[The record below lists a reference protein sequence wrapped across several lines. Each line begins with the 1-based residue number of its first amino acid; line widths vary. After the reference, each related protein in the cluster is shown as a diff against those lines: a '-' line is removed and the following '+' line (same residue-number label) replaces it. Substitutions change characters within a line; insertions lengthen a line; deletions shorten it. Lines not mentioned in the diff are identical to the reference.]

1 MSEVR
6 VRFAPSPTG
15 YLHVGGAR
23 TTLYNY
29 LFARQQKGKFI
40 LRVEDTDEAR
50 STNEALRM
58 QMEDL
63 KWLGL
68 DWDEGPEF
76 QTLKDKG
83 PYGPYRQSQ
92 RQHIYKEY
100 AEQLLKNGKAYY
112 CFMKDE
118 EIEVQR
124 QAQLAAEKSPH
135 IESPYADWSLEKSLA
150 KIKTGES
157 AVVRFKTKH
166 LKKDYVFQDLV
177 RGEVKF
183 PSDMVGDFVLLRSGG
198 MPVYNFC
205 CVIDDHLM
213 KISHILRAEEH
224 LSNTLRQLMI
234 YEAFNWEVP
243 KIGHISLVLD
253 SERKKLSKRAGATS
267 CKEYRDMGYLPEAM
281 NNYLALLGWSH
292 PEQKEV
298 IPFAEMIEKFSID
311 RLNSSGAIFDPV
323 KLKWMNA
330 QYLRALPADKLW
342 QLMKPYLDR
351 AMVDVRNVPIEKC
364 IEVFKPYMETLED
377 SVKCFGW
384 ILGGALE
391 VKPTDYDSATQTA
404 IFASPANFQN
414 AKLVVKAWKDELE
427 GIQDEFVSEEDFL
440 KIQSA
445 VQTKTGKKG
454 GNLFPPI
461 RFAVIR
467 RTQGVEL
474 KHLVPLIKRSTL
486 ILRADSFLSYEMGS
500 Q

>member
-29 LFARQQKGKFI
+29 VYAKQQKGKFI
-40 LRVEDTDEAR
+40 LRIEDTDEAR
-50 STNEALRM
+50 STDEALRM

-63 KWLGL
+63 RWLGL
-68 DWDEGPEF
+68 NWDEGPDF
-76 QTLKDKG
+76 QTLQDIG
-83 PYGPYRQSQ
+83 SFGPYRQSH
-92 RQHIYKEY
+92 RQHIYQEY
-100 AEQLLKNGKAYY
+100 AQQLLKNGKAYY

-118 EIEVQR
+118 EIEAQR
-124 QAQLAAEKSPH
+124 QKQLAEGKSPH
-135 IESPYADWSLEKSLA
+135 IESPYVDWPLEKALQKVDA
-150 KIKTGES
+150 GEA
-157 AVVRFKTKH
+157 AVVRFKTKQ
-166 LKKDYVFQDLV
+166 LKKDYIFQDLV

-234 YEAFNWEVP
+234 YEAFNWEPP

-253 SERKKLSKRAGATS
+253 NERKKLSKRAGATS
-267 CKEYRDMGYLPEAM
+267 CKEYRDLGYLPEAM
-281 NNYLALLGWSH
+281 NNYLAQLGWSH
-292 PEQKEV
+292 PEGKEV
-298 IPFAEMIEKFSID
+298 VPMAEMIEKFSIE
-311 RLNSSGAIFDPV
+311 RLNPSGAIFDPV
-323 KLKWMNA
+323 KLRWMNA
-330 QYLRALPADKLW
+330 QYLRALPTNDLW
-342 QLMKPYLDR
+342 RLCKPFLDR
-351 AMVDVRNVPIEKC
+351 AMVNVSQVPVERC
-364 IEVFKPYMETLED
+364 LEVFKPYMETLED
-377 SVKCFGW
+377 AVKCFGW
-384 ILGGALE
+384 ILGGELE
-391 VKPTDYDSATQTA
+391 VRDANYDPATQTA
-404 IFASPANFQN
+404 IFGTPTNLQG
-414 AKLVVKAWKDELE
+414 AKLVVQSWKDELLSL
-427 GIQDEFVSEEDFL
+427 QDDFLSEEGFL
-440 KIQSA
+440 KIQNS

-454 GNLFPPI
+454 GQLFPPI

-486 ILRADSFLSYEMGS
+486 ISRADSFLKYEPGA
-500 Q
+500 